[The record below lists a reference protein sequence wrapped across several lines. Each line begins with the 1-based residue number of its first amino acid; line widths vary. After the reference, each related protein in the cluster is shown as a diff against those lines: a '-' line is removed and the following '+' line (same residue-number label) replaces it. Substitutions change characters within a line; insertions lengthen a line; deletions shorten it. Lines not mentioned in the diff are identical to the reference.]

1 MICIF
6 RTENKAAFEE
16 AFVKV
21 LVIAGEMGHLK
32 KVGGISID
40 GTKIKANAS
49 KHKAVSYKH
58 AKKMIG
64 VLEEEVQQLVAKA
77 EEADSKPLEEGLTIP
92 EEIKRRQER
101 IAKLQAAKAA
111 MEERYDVIKQHEQ
124 AAYEEKVQE
133 REKRERETGKKPGG
147 KAPKPPSDTPPD
159 TSQFN
164 FTDSDS
170 RIMKA
175 GNGNHFEQAYNGEA
189 AVDTEGSM
197 LLLGGQVTNHAND
210 KEELSA
216 TVDSVL
222 DEVRK
227 ISDVSADTGFFSAK
241 EIEAVEK
248 KTIDEEGTEVQEGPI
263 VYCAVK
269 KQSHHRTVEDLEQKP
284 DIPPP
289 PPQGASM
296 KEQSD
301 QRSAAHR
308 LQTPEGKATYKK
320 RKETVEPVFGIIKSV
335 IGFRQ
340 FLLRGLEKVDT
351 EWSIVKLAYN
361 FKRLHRLWVQ
371 QLFPGKLGCWP

>member
-1 MICIF
+1 MPENHLVHFIIDAIGQLDISSFKVNQRGSGDEQYPPEMMLALLVYCYATGTFGSRRIEAETYTDVAVRYICGGRAHPDHSVICIF

-21 LVIAGEMGHLK
+21 LAIAGEMGHLK

-64 VLEEEVQQLVAKA
+64 VLEEEVRQLVAKA
-77 EEADSKPLEEGLTIP
+77 EEADNKPLEDGLTIP

-101 IAKLQAAKAA
+101 IAKLESAKAA
-111 MEERYDVIKQHEQ
+111 IEERYDVIKQHEQ
-124 AAYEEKVQE
+124 AAYEDKVLE

-175 GNGNHFEQAYNGEA
+175 GNGNHFEQAYNAEA

-216 TVDSVL
+216 TVASVPE
-222 DEVRK
+222 EVRE
-227 ISDVSADTGFFSAK
+227 IS
-241 EIEAVEK
+241 
-248 KTIDEEGTEVQEGPI
+248 
-263 VYCAVK
+263 
-269 KQSHHRTVEDLEQKP
+269 
-284 DIPPP
+284 
-289 PPQGASM
+289 
-296 KEQSD
+296 
-301 QRSAAHR
+301 
-308 LQTPEGKATYKK
+308 AT
-320 RKETVEPVFGIIKSV
+320 
-335 IGFRQ
+335 
-340 FLLRGLEKVDT
+340 
-351 EWSIVKLAYN
+351 
-361 FKRLHRLWVQ
+361 
-371 QLFPGKLGCWP
+371 

>member
-21 LVIAGEMGHLK
+21 LVIAREMGHLK
-32 KVGGISID
+32 KVGGISVD
-40 GTKIKANAS
+40 GTKIKRTFGPTNAS

-64 VLEEEVQQLVAKA
+64 VLEEEVRILVAKA

-101 IAKLQAAKAA
+101 IAKLEAAKVA
-111 MEERYDVIKQHEQ
+111 MEERYEVIKQHEQ
-124 AAYEEKVQE
+124 AAYEEKVLE
-133 REKRERETGKKPGG
+133 REKREHKTGKKPGG

-216 TVDSVL
+216 TVDSVPK
-222 DEVRK
+222 EVRE
-227 ISDVSADTGFFSAK
+227 ISATWLPRDVSADTGFFSAK

-248 KTIDEEGTEVQEGPI
+248 KTIDEEGKETQEGPI

-289 PPQGASM
+289 LQGAPI
-296 KEQSD
+296 KEQM
-301 QRSAAHR
+301 AHR

-340 FLLRGLEKVDT
+340 FLVRGLEKVNT

-361 FKRLHRLWVQ
+361 FKRLHRLSCASV
-371 QLFPGKLGCWP
+371 PN